1 MPYTTFELVTE
12 HHVAHLRL
20 CRPAQ
25 RNTMNAAFFG
35 ELVAAFAEI
44 DARTDVRAVVISSTG
59 KHFTAGLDLIEF
71 ASLLSQ
77 VPAGDRGRTSEQLRR
92 LVVQMQE
99 SFSVIER
106 CRVPVL
112 AAVQGGCVGGGVDL
126 ISACD
131 LRYCSED
138 AFFTIAEINIGITA
152 DLGTL
157 QRLPKLIPD
166 GVAREMAYT
175 GRRLEAARAY
185 QLGLVS
191 AVAPTHEALVE
202 TTLQAAREI
211 AARSPLAVAGT
222 KEVLRYSRE
231 HSVEDGLRYVAA
243 WQAGMLFTADVLE
256 QLMANQEKRPA
267 VFEDLLPTKRLSG
280 T

>member
-12 HHVAHLRL
+12 QHVAHLRL

-25 RNTMNAAFFG
+25 RNTMTAAFFS
-35 ELVAAFAEI
+35 ELAAAFAEI
-44 DARTDVRAVVISSTG
+44 DGRTDVRAVLLSSTG
-59 KHFTAGLDLIEF
+59 KHFTAGLDLMEF

-77 VPAGDRGRTSEQLRR
+77 VPSGDRGRTSEQLRR
-92 LVVQMQE
+92 LVLQMQE
-99 SFSVIER
+99 CFSAIER

-112 AAVQGGCVGGGVDL
+112 AAVQGGCIGGGVDL

-131 LRYCSED
+131 LRYCSEE

-166 GVAREMAYT
+166 GVARELAYT

-191 AVAPTHEALVE
+191 AVAPTHEALLE
-202 TTLQAAREI
+202 TALGVAREI
-211 AARSPLAVAGT
+211 AARSPLAIAGT

-231 HSVEDGLRYVAA
+231 HSVEDGLRYVAT
-243 WQAGMLFTADVLE
+243 WQAGMLFTSDVLE

-267 VFEDLLPTKRLSG
+267 VFDELLPSKRIG
-280 T
+280 GA

>member
-25 RNTMNAAFFG
+25 RNTMSAAFFG

-92 LVVQMQE
+92 LVLQMQE

-157 QRLPKLIPD
+157 QRLPRLIPD

-202 TTLQAAREI
+202 TALQAARDI

-256 QLMANQEKRPA
+256 QLLANQEKRPA
-267 VFEDLLPTKRLSG
+267 VFEDLLPHKRVSG